1 MFGPGQRPRAEILS
15 ESKEVSM
22 RTCRSASS
30 FTPFALAGFFLVP
43 LCSPLCAQRFERA
56 QAKLHPHMSRLLDEH
71 GPVKGWVFFRDKGL
85 PDAQAVK
92 AALDRAE
99 AELGQRQRA
108 RRELRRQRSGLVDW
122 YDIPVAKQYIQSVE
136 SSGVRV
142 AVSSSWL
149 NAISVR
155 GDRARF
161 EVIAALD
168 CVDRIEPVRRGISTD
183 GLGKQTL
190 TRTGTQR
197 LGGFYGLAE
206 NQLLQLNL
214 VALHNRGFTGA
225 GVLIG
230 ILDTGF
236 HRGHEAFNQPGH
248 VVNVVAEQDFV
259 DGDAN
264 SGVEP
269 GDPSSQ
275 HSHGTYILGCIAAYL
290 PNELVGAA
298 YDASFVLAK
307 TEDTTGEYQ
316 QEEDFYVAG
325 LQFIEAQGADVAT
338 SSLGY
343 IDWYDQSD
351 LNGLTAITTMGVNVA
366 TDNGLFCLTAAGNS
380 GNDSNPSTSSLI
392 APADALEVLTIGAV
406 DELGAIV
413 SFSSD
418 GPTADGRTKPELLGT
433 GFETWTVCSSTDTN
447 CTVQVSGTSLS
458 TPLLAGM
465 VACLVQARPT
475 WTVGQM
481 RARLFRTGDF
491 NNGMSD
497 PDFVRGY
504 GIPDA
509 DEAAFDCNG
518 NGIDDGADISGG
530 VESDCNANGFP
541 DSCDIADGISAD
553 VGADG
558 MPDECRRRGVAQATG
573 SLSSAAPVSLPL
585 IVAPPYPQVG
595 KPVRAIFD
603 LTTDRAGNVP
613 VLSVKFA
620 GEVVGRL
627 IGTPIDSSH
636 SALEIDFSLPRDA
649 SLAGREFELQIE
661 FYHPGSRSR
670 TPGGETRILIRP

>member
-1 MFGPGQRPRAEILS
+1 MRPSRS
-15 ESKEVSM
+15 VSS
-22 RTCRSASS
+22 CKL
-30 FTPFALAGFFLVP
+30 FAPAGLVLLALCLP
-43 LCSPLCAQRFERA
+43 LRA
-56 QAKLHPHMSRLLDEH
+56 QAVERATWKLHPHMGRLLDER
-71 GPVKGWVFFRDKGL
+71 GSVKGWVFFRDKGL
-85 PDAQAVK
+85 GDARAVK

-99 AELGQRQRA
+99 AELGPRQRA

-122 YDIPVAKQYIQSVE
+122 YDIPVAQRYVQSVE
-136 SSGVRV
+136 SGGVRV

-149 NAISVR
+149 NAISVY

-161 EVIAALD
+161 EAIAALD
-168 CVDRIEPVRRGISTD
+168 CVDRIEPVRRGVSTD
-183 GLGKQTL
+183 GLGRKTL
-190 TRTGTQR
+190 TSAGTRR

-214 VALHNRGFTGA
+214 IALHNRGFTGA

-351 LNGLTAITTMGVNVA
+351 LDGLTAVTTMGVNIA

-380 GNDSNPSTSSLI
+380 GNDSDPSSSSLI
-392 APADALEVLTIGAV
+392 APADALDVLTIGAV
-406 DELGAIV
+406 DEFGAIV

-418 GPTADGRTKPELLGT
+418 GPTADGRVKPELLGT

-481 RARLFRTGDF
+481 RTRLFRTGDF
-491 NNGMSD
+491 NSGASD
-497 PDFVRGY
+497 PLFVQGF

-518 NGIDDGADISGG
+518 NGIDDAADISGG
-530 VESDCNANGFP
+530 AENDCNANGFP

-558 MPDECRRRGVAQATG
+558 VPDECLHRGLAQATE
-573 SLSSAAPVSLPL
+573 SLSSAAPVILPL

-603 LTTDRAGNVP
+603 LTADLAGSVP
-613 VLSVKFA
+613 VLSVTFG
-620 GEVVGRL
+620 GEGAGRL
-627 IGTPIDSSH
+627 IGTPLDSSYLA
-636 SALEIDFSLPRDA
+636 SEIAFCLPSDA

-670 TPGGETRILIRP
+670 TPGGQTRILIRP